1 MKPYKKFLLIED
13 GSVDLETLSEDLQ
26 EKNPEIRII
35 VYRQGSAIPQ
45 LLSLEN
51 EQGAVTAIG
60 FMAEEDEEGEECTER
75 QR

>member
-35 VYRQGSAIPQ
+35 TYRQGAAIPQ
-45 LLSLEN
+45 LLSLED
-51 EQGAVTAIG
+51 EQGTVTAIG
-60 FMAEEDEEGEECTER
+60 FMAAEDEEGEECTER